1 MWLNDGVVV
10 VVYVFYVLGAMILR
24 SCCSLQVCSTND
36 LIFVPH
42 EREQQLDDLFRLG
55 VCDDTRFCFHY
66 LDLSVQNWGYV
77 VEYLI
82 CDELKIWICRV
93 PDWELLVDY
102 KVVEVLLGLH
112 SMSPGKNTCNGDLC
126 PTMIFRWHSP
136 QFSTIHDTETSRQN
150 LFLNCHPYF
159 NKTSRSVECPHQSST
174 SPRNSVLALHVKQA
188 QNLIQYVAIDFTELY
203 ALSKIILLQ
212 YVSN

>member
-1 MWLNDGVVV
+1 MYLEQWSWGLVVASKCV
-10 VVYVFYVLGAMILR
+10 AQTTWFLYHTNENNSWTIYSVSVYVM
-24 SCCSLQVCSTND
+24 N
-36 LIFVPH
+36 
-42 EREQQLDDLFRLG
+42 
-55 VCDDTRFCFHY
+55 CFHY
-66 LDLSVQNWGYV
+66 LDLSRGYV